1 MDITK
6 INNSTVLL
14 SEYDINN
21 ETPMVVDYH
30 GWGGDSNSQENDS
43 QEWLFKL
50 FKFRFGVTNL
60 IDKHLKSKIPVL
72 TRLIFNLK

>member
-21 ETPMVVDYH
+21 EIPMVVDYH

-43 QEWLFKL
+43 QE
-50 FKFRFGVTNL
+50 
-60 IDKHLKSKIPVL
+60 
-72 TRLIFNLK
+72 